1 MWDYII
7 AVASIVLL
15 FQSSRLLRVGGLSLV
30 ATLLVHWTGADLYML
45 STEYS
50 VEYLQLTGMALYLL
64 PLIALDMGKPLTWQE
79 RITLLCFLVLMSLEG
94 IYLINY
100 KEDIMNLAG
109 FYDALIN
116 LICFSALILTNIKQG
131 AQNGYNVLSGVLRLF
146 ISLRDNTLL
155 HTKVGQLL
163 AKQKGDSGFSSQ
175 KIKTEDLNVN

>member
-1 MWDYII
+1 MWEFITI
-7 AVASIVLL
+7 FCGLALL
-15 FQSSRLLRVGGLSLV
+15 FQDSKILRVGSLSLV
-30 ATLLVHWTGADLYML
+30 SISVINWAGGFDYLLTLDKGVI
-45 STEYS
+45 
-50 VEYLQLTGMALYLL
+50 YLQMSGMLLYLL
-64 PLIALDMGKPLTWQE
+64 PLLFIRKYQDYSGREW
-79 RITLLCFLVLMSLEG
+79 ITFICFFVLMSLEG

-100 KEDIMNLAG
+100 KEDIMNLSG

-116 LICFSALILTNIKQG
+116 LICFSALILANIKQG

>member
-1 MWDYII
+1 MLSITLINWAGGFDY
-7 AVASIVLL
+7 L
-15 FQSSRLLRVGGLSLV
+15 LSLNNGV
-30 ATLLVHWTGADLYML
+30 V
-45 STEYS
+45 
-50 VEYLQLTGMALYLL
+50 YLQITGMFLYLI
-64 PLIALDMGKPLTWQE
+64 PLAILNKYKPLSWKE
-79 RITLLCFLVLMSLEG
+79 KITMLCFLVLMSLEG